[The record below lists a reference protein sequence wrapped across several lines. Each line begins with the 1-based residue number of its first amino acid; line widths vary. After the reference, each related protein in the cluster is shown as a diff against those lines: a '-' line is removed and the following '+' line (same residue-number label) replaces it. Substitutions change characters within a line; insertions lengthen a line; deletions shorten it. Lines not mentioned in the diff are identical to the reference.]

1 LDYGNS
7 PGMDDLSAG
16 RKFPKLSLWAGGTF
30 VLTPAL
36 SAVSAAMCSVQLVLP
51 NGITLVPTREAGLV
65 QIADI
70 VMESML

>member
-1 LDYGNS
+1 
-7 PGMDDLSAG
+7 MDELSAG

-30 VLTPAL
+30 VLTPVL
-36 SAVSAAMCSVQLVLP
+36 NAVSAAMCGMQLVPP
-51 NGITLVPTREAGLV
+51 NGTTVVPTREAGLV